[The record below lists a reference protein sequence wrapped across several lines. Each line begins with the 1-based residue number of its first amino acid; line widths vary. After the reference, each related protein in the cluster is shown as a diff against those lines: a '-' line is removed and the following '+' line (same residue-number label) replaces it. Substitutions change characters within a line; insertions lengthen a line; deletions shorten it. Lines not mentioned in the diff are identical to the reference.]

1 MVESRN
7 YVVRP
12 HPNNSAR
19 PEMNDLFWVYLSPSN
34 LLLHSLKP
42 GDACQFET
50 AQGSSCSAIV
60 FDGSNIKDSV
70 IQTSKTFQGLYSIK
84 LGDKITLRSTQNPI
98 VEAHSILLRE
108 TSHDEGRDWLTED
121 ERDHWAWV
129 MKLALSRA
137 VYLCP
142 GLPFDNIEVLGQRRS
157 FQIFQINGSSDLV
170 VYRFNPDMNIS
181 IRIEP
186 GSSGTD
192 MSSTRRY
199 GPLQLSND
207 YIAGLDRQLAQINLR
222 LTSYDNT
229 QPLVKF
235 PAGYSQRR
243 GGIIIHGPSG
253 TGKSLILNAIGE
265 LNWSRVHRLE
275 DLGRFQRLSDQ
286 ADAVRKVFADARK
299 HQPSVIMIPRL
310 EVIAGKPNQD
320 YSSTANV
327 TSLLASQIDALGD
340 SQVLVIAEAS
350 NIANIDDEVRKLGRL
365 DVEIE
370 TTVPD
375 SKSRKEI
382 LRLASGLPKMISSP
396 ALDSIGDRTHGYVG
410 GDLLR
415 LFWMATDNARSRVLA
430 GDVKHLRVGDGGTEI
445 KLDIHQEITEEDLS
459 YAMTEV
465 RPSAMREVFLE
476 TPKVRWSDIGGQ
488 HQVKRSLKQ
497 AIEWPFKV
505 VKISAPLM
513 ASADII

>member
-34 LLLHSLKP
+34 LSLHSLRP

-50 AQGSSCSAIV
+50 AQGTSCSAIV
-60 FDGSNIKDSV
+60 FDGPNIKDSV

-98 VEAHSILLRE
+98 VEVHSILLRE
-108 TSHDEGRDWLTED
+108 TSHDEGREWLTED
-121 ERDHWAWV
+121 ERHHWAWI

-157 FQIFQINGSSDLV
+157 FQIFQINGSNDLV

-186 GSSGTD
+186 GSSG
-192 MSSTRRY
+192 SEVHSTRTCE
-199 GPLQLSND
+199 PLQLSNGH
-207 YIAGLDRQLAQINLR
+207 IAGLDRQLAQINLR
-222 LTSYDNT
+222 LTSYDKT
-229 QPLVKF
+229 QPIVKF

-253 TGKSLILNAIGE
+253 TGKSLILNGIGE

-275 DLGRFQRLSDQ
+275 DIGRFQRLSDQ

-299 HQPSVIMIPRL
+299 HQPSLIMIPRL
-310 EVIAGKPNQD
+310 EVIAGKSNQD
-320 YSSTANV
+320 YSSTVNV
-327 TSLLASQIDALGD
+327 TSLLASQIDGLGD
-340 SQVLVIAEAS
+340 SQVLVVAEAS

-365 DVEIE
+365 DFEIE

-375 SKSRKEI
+375 SQSRKEI
-382 LRLASGLPKMISSP
+382 LRLASGLPKIDSS
-396 ALDSIGDRTHGYVG
+396 AVLDNIGDRTHGYVG

-430 GDVKHLRVGDGGTEI
+430 GDVGHLSRRNGGTETNSE
-445 KLDIHQEITEEDLS
+445 IHQEITEDDLS
-459 YAMTEV
+459 HAMAEV
-465 RPSAMREVFLE
+465 RPSAMREVLLE
-476 TPKVRWSDIGGQ
+476 TPKVKWSDIGGQ
-488 HQVKRSLKQ
+488 HHVKRSLKQ

-505 VKISAPLM
+505 IKLWCTI
-513 ASADII
+513 DGFC